1 MSRYAPLWLSTV
13 LAAALTC
20 LAPASRA
27 AAPAADAPAASTAAA
42 APEAKPIVATF
53 GEGKYEITF
62 DVGEVPELREW
73 VENKLKPVCVEWY
86 PKIVELLPSDGFT
99 APAKMRVVFRKD
111 MQGVAN
117 TSRGTLIT
125 CAGPWFIKNK
135 DGEGVGAVVHELVHV
150 VQQYGRPRPQPQPQP
165 QPQPPAANGEANA
178 NANANNNNAN
188 NRPARVR
195 NPGWLV
201 EGVADYIRWFLY
213 EPQSRGAEV
222 RNPDRA
228 RYDASYRVTANFLNW
243 ATNTYDKELVKKL
256 NAAMREGRY
265 SEDLWKQYTGKTAPE
280 LAEEWKQSLR
290 K

>member
-1 MSRYAPLWLSTV
+1 MSRRASLLPCVLVAV
-13 LAAALTC
+13 LASIVFMPTL
-20 LAPASRA
+20 RA
-27 AAPAADAPAASTAAA
+27 AAPPAEKSATTD
-42 APEAKPIVATF
+42 APEAKPIVATTAD
-53 GEGKYEITF
+53 GKYEITF
-62 DVGEVPELREW
+62 DVAEVPELREW
-73 VENKLKPVCVEWY
+73 VEQKLEPVCVEWY

-150 VQQYGRPRPQPQPQP
+150 VQQYGRPRPQQQP
-165 QPQPPAANGEANA
+165 NA
-178 NANANNNNAN
+178 NAGGNNGGNTT
-188 NRPARVR
+188 RPARVR

-201 EGVADYIRWFLY
+201 EGVADYVRWFLY
-213 EPQSRGAEV
+213 EPQSHGAEV

-243 ATNTYDKELVKKL
+243 ATNKYDKDLVKKL

-280 LAEEWKQSLR
+280 LAEEWKQSL
-290 K
+290 KK